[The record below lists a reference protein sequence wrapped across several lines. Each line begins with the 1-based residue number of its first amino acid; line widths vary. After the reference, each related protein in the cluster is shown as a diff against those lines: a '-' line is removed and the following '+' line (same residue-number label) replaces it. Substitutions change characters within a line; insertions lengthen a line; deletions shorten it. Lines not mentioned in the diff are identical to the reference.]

1 MLAAGQLTTSPH
13 DTISVELVEP
23 HGIVRIGWP
32 IHPTTVP
39 TASYT
44 EVAALAMRLLANA
57 STGPAVQHRLVTK
70 TTPTTTDPGQFTTLD
85 SAWW

>member
-1 MLAAGQLTTSPH
+1 MPAAGQLTTSPH

-57 STGPAVQHRLVTK
+57 STELARIK
-70 TTPTTTDPGQFTTLD
+70 ARKRR
-85 SAWW
+85 S

>member
-1 MLAAGQLTTSPH
+1 MDQSKLRRYIKRGIIVAGLGLGLAAGVLIPM
-13 DTISVELVEP
+13 
-23 HGIVRIGWP
+23 G
-32 IHPTTVP
+32 
-39 TASYT
+39 
-44 EVAALAMRLLANA
+44 MANA